1 MKDIRY
7 PFALLAGL
15 LILVLLP
22 FWVPN
27 QYVLFVCS
35 TIGIYWV
42 LIAGLN
48 LVVGY
53 TGQLSI
59 GHVGLLA
66 VGSYTYAILTKTYD
80 MAPIWASGAAAFAGA
95 LVGFL
100 LGLPSLRLPG
110 FYFAMVTMA
119 FTLVVHE
126 VTLAQEKITGGG
138 IGLSPTTFPAPFN
151 TPSGMYWL
159 IFGVGLLVTWFTW
172 NISRLMWGKGL
183 VSIRD
188 SEIAAASVG
197 VPIYRAKLTVFVF
210 SGFTAGLAGPAF
222 AVMQTYI
229 TPDTFG
235 FDISLFFFIAII
247 IGGRNVILG
256 PLVGTAVL
264 TLLPEAVGS
273 LSKYAS
279 LMYGVI
285 LLAIVLLLPDG
296 VAQLIRKMIERIRP
310 IAYVKKSIQPD
321 PESIANAL
329 KGAKWK

>member
-1 MKDIRY
+1 MKDIRH
-7 PFALLAGL
+7 PVALALGL
-15 LILVLLP
+15 LLLGLLP
-22 FWVPN
+22 FWAPN
-27 QYVLFVCS
+27 QYILFVCS
-35 TIGIYWV
+35 TIGIYWI

-66 VGSYTYAILTKTYD
+66 VGAYAYSILTKTYEV
-80 MAPIWASGAAAFAGA
+80 APLLACVYAAVAGA
-95 LVGFL
+95 GAGFL

-126 VTLAQEKITGGG
+126 VTLAQEGITGGG
-138 IGLSPTTFPAPFN
+138 MGINPTPLPAPFN

-159 IFGVGLLVTWFTW
+159 IFGTGLLVTLFTW
-172 NISRLMWGKGL
+172 NIARLMWGRGL
-183 VSIRD
+183 VAIRD
-188 SEIAAASVG
+188 SEVAAASVG

-222 AVMQTYI
+222 ALMQSYI

-256 PLVGTAVL
+256 PFIGTAVL
-264 TLLPEAVGS
+264 TLLPELVGP

-285 LLAIVLLLPDG
+285 LLLIVLLLPDG
-296 VAQLIRKMIERIRP
+296 VAQLIRQVVQRFSPAKHHQDSIRP
-310 IAYVKKSIQPD
+310 H
-321 PESIANAL
+321 PESLAEGL
-329 KGAKWK
+329 KGATWK

>member
-1 MKDIRY
+1 MKDIQH
-7 PFALLAGL
+7 PIALVLGF
-15 LILVLLP
+15 LILVFLP
-22 FWVPN
+22 FWAPN

-80 MAPIWASGAAAFAGA
+80 MSPLFACGCAAVAGA

-126 VTLAQEKITGGG
+126 VTLAQEGITGGG
-138 IGLSPTTFPAPFN
+138 MGLSLAPLPAPFD
-151 TPSGMYWL
+151 TPGGMYWL
-159 IFGVGLLVTWFTW
+159 IFGVGLVVTWFTW
-172 NISRLMWGKGL
+172 NIGRLMWGRGL

-188 SEIAAASVG
+188 SEVAAASVG
-197 VPIYRAKLTVFVF
+197 VPIYRAKLTVFIF

-222 AVMQTYI
+222 AIMQTYI

-256 PLVGTAVL
+256 PFIGTALL
-264 TLLPEAVGS
+264 TLLPELVGS

-296 VAQLIRKMIERIRP
+296 VGQLIRQTIERFKP
-310 IAYVKKSIQPD
+310 IKYKKGNIQPD
-321 PESIANAL
+321 PEALVEVL
-329 KGAKWK
+329 KGAEWK